1 MGQPPSNPFGGSQ
14 KNSSEQHKSDAHA
27 LMSKRVEAA
36 TRAMDVSK
44 QIVRRSLDFQ
54 DDKRLRK
61 VLKKGLEHDKSWQAA
76 YKEFC
81 KSKGLSAESDH
92 KALDKD
98 SLATFIERN
107 MATSINEEWAK
118 KVLANEQDEG
128 KKE

>member
-1 MGQPPSNPFGGSQ
+1 MTTTATPAQQPSNPFGGQ
-14 KNSSEQHKSDAHA
+14 KPPPQQKPPDVQA

-61 VLKKGLEHDKSWQAA
+61 VLKKGLEHDKAWQAA
-76 YKEFC
+76 YREFC

-107 MATSINEEWAK
+107 MA
-118 KVLANEQDEG
+118 
-128 KKE
+128 